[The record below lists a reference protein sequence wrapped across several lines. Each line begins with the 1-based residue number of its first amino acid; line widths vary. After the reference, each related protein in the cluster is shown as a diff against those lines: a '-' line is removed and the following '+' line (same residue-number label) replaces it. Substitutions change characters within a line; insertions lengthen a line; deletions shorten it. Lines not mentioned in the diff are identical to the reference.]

1 MEPAFCLALED
12 SFNGVRSASAAGMM
26 TYMIPDLLE
35 PSSEIEA
42 LCMGVASDLHAIHRL
57 ILSAP
62 KALDQIDR

>member
-1 MEPAFCLALED
+1 
-12 SFNGVRSASAAGMM
+12 M

-57 ILSAP
+57 IVSAP
-62 KALDQIDR
+62 KALDHVNRS